1 MTEAVDWSMASR
13 VAQRVAGS
21 DPLAHSYRAGT
32 LASDIAEFTPLAQ
45 ELVEAE
51 TGWPSASG
59 AARAR
64 VVDRAGWVE
73 ANIGSFQRLLAPL
86 LDRAGEKMV
95 GPSAYVAPKVAAA
108 EMGVILGWMSRRVL
122 GQYDLLVTEPGAD
135 PLTDGLSLTNSG
147 EVVGDP
153 EDQDLVYLVGPNL
166 LAARAQVWVFAA

>member
-1 MTEAVDWSMASR
+1 MASR

-86 LDRAGEKMV
+86 LDRAGEKM
-95 GPSAYVAPKVAAA
+95 
-108 EMGVILGWMSRRVL
+108 ER
-122 GQYDLLVTEPGAD
+122 
-135 PLTDGLSLTNSG
+135 
-147 EVVGDP
+147 
-153 EDQDLVYLVGPNL
+153 
-166 LAARAQVWVFAA
+166 